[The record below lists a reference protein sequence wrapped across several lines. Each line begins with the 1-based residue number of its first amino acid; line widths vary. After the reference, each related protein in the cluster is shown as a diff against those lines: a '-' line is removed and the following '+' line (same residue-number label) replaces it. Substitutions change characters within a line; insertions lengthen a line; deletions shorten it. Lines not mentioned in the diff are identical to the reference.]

1 MTRHGTTTSLFCSR
15 VEGRTNS
22 LVPAESVGRMLL
34 ADTQRPELHG
44 TNGAKR
50 SPLKF
55 STRIVWTSTPP

>member
-50 SPLKF
+50 SPL
-55 STRIVWTSTPP
+55 